1 MKKFKLVQKSLL
13 WAVVVCM
20 LLSGECTFVCAAET
34 EQTEDK
40 QENGITELSQ
50 LMVASQRTDMKEK
63 PDKSSVTLMI
73 YEKGD
78 SVFVIGETADG
89 WYQVTYQD
97 KEGFVEKT
105 ALLKQELDV
114 AGIDAEM
121 AVEAEETKFVL
132 EEVERYRQES
142 RRSKIWG
149 TIIVILVIGIFAMGI
164 ASTIHTRKNADTVEP
179 ENKKAERNA
188 GKTEDTSINIEDL
201 DKDIE

>member
-1 MKKFKLVQKSLL
+1 MKKFKFVQKFFL
-13 WAVVVCM
+13 WTVVVCM
-20 LLSGECTFVCAAET
+20 LLSGECAFVYAAGT
-34 EQTEDK
+34 EQSEDT

-50 LMVASQRTDMKEK
+50 LMVANQKTDMKEI
-63 PDKSSVTLMI
+63 PDKSSATLMT

-132 EEVERYRQES
+132 EEVERYRQEA

-164 ASTIHTRKNADTVEP
+164 ASTIRARKNEDTDEP
-179 ENKKAERNA
+179 ENKKTERNA
-188 GKTEDTSINIEDL
+188 VETSLNIEDL